1 MGSQAYG
8 IGAGLQS
15 LGNSMMQAM
24 TMYSLLNEDPKEP
37 EAQLTEKQ
45 KIAKKAELARAQG
58 TVDDSTMNDDESIA
72 SAYSDLNLEFGE
84 EEELRGGFDNFRNFG
99 ADTSGGSITGMKAF
113 DYNPDED
120 ELNPY
125 ELLGRRF

>member
-45 KIAKKAELARAQG
+45 KIAKKAELAIAQDA
-58 TVDDSTMNDDESIA
+58 VDDSTMNTDEDVG
-72 SAYSDLNLEFGE
+72 SAYNLLNF
-84 EEELRGGFDNFRNFG
+84 ELG
-99 ADTSGGSITGMKAF
+99 
-113 DYNPDED
+113 DEK
-120 ELNPY
+120 
-125 ELLGRRF
+125 ELLNHRSESMRSMLTDHGKSIFNTNNYEGLY